1 MIKLFYSD
9 HRRINLPTGHRFP
22 MPKYDLL
29 RQAIQHANVI
39 PSWHIIAAEPA
50 SDEQI
55 LRVHTQ
61 DYLHRLIA
69 GQMTE
74 REMRRIG
81 FPWSEDLVARARLS
95 VGGSIS
101 ACQSAFQD
109 GISANLAGGT
119 HHAHPGHGEGY
130 CVFNDVAIAARD
142 MQAKGIARKV
152 LVIDLDVH
160 QGDGTAAIFSA
171 DDSVFTFSIHGEK
184 NFPYRKFPSDLD
196 IALPDGCGDDEYLQ
210 VLQIGLDQSLNLAN
224 PDLVIYIA
232 GADPYVGDRLGRLSL
247 TKAGLAARDRLV
259 LETCLQNQIPAAI
272 VLGGGYANPV
282 EDTVAIHLQTITIAA
297 ELLPVLNNE

>member
-1 MIKLFYSD
+1 
-9 HRRINLPTGHRFP
+9 

-29 RQAIQHANVI
+29 RQAVQNANLT

-55 LRVHTQ
+55 LRVHAQ
-61 DYLHRLIA
+61 DYLHRLTA
-69 GQMTE
+69 GEMTE

-101 ACQSAFQD
+101 ACQAAFQD

-184 NFPYRKFPSDLD
+184 NFPYRKVPSDLD

-210 VLQIGLDQSLNLAN
+210 VLQLGMDQSLNRAD
-224 PDLVIYIA
+224 PDLAIYIA
-232 GADPYVGDRLGRLSL
+232 GADPFIGDRLGRLSL

-259 LETCLQNQIPAAI
+259 LETCLQNQIPTAI
-272 VLGGGYANPV
+272 VMGGGYANPV
-282 EDTVAIHLQTITIAA
+282 EDTVAIHLQTITLAID
-297 ELLPVLNNE
+297 LLPVLNNE

>member
-1 MIKLFYSD
+1 
-9 HRRINLPTGHRFP
+9 

-29 RQAIQHANVI
+29 RQAVQHANLT
-39 PSWHIIAAEPA
+39 PPGHIIAAQPA

-160 QGDGTAAIFSA
+160 QGDGTAAIFSE

-210 VLQIGLDQSLNLAN
+210 VLKIGLDQSLKLAN
-224 PDLVIYIA
+224 PDLSIYIA
-232 GADPYVGDRLGRLSL
+232 GADPYFGDRLGRLSL
-247 TKAGLAARDRLV
+247 SKAGLAARDRLV
-259 LETCLQNQIPAAI
+259 LETCFQNQIPVAI

-297 ELLPVLNNE
+297 DLFPVMNNE